1 MNPAPNPT
9 KDLDFQAIVSRMWPF
24 AAPSSGLF
32 LAALILTPVATAV
45 SLVQPWLMKAAI
57 EEHIEGIGGGTASQ
71 MGLDT
76 LGKVAG
82 AYLAAVMF
90 GYLVRSTYSIIISI
104 AGQRTVLRLRSHV
117 VEHLLS
123 RSPSFFDKRPA
134 GALLTRATSDIEAL
148 GESLS
153 SGVVTILLDVLTIIG
168 VLVAMFMLEWKMT
181 LLLLTVAPPLALII
195 ELCRRR
201 LRQTYNT
208 IRTSLSTVNA
218 YLNEQVNGMK
228 IVQLFN
234 HQQDSHDGFI
244 ERNTVY
250 KEATIRSNVYDALMY
265 AAVDGIGSIC
275 IALMLWYATDR
286 AEVGI
291 TAGLMVAF
299 IDYLNRLFRPLREFS
314 GKIAIIQRAGAA
326 LQKVTGLLDT
336 DESIT
341 SGSKTLTQV
350 KGRVEFEN
358 VRFGYRPEP
367 EYEVLKG
374 VSLTVSPGEVVAI
387 VGSTGCGKTTLTRL
401 LSRSYEGYTG
411 RITLDGEEIRDLT
424 LDTVRQAVARV
435 RQDTQLFP
443 DTVKFNV
450 DLGNP
455 KLDMAHL
462 ESAAELVNADR
473 VIASLPSGWQHELTE
488 RGGNVS
494 VGQGQLL
501 SFARTMAYN
510 APVVILDEATASVD
524 PVTEALIQT
533 AIERILERKT
543 VLVIA
548 HRLSTITAADRI
560 VVMDAGQVVESGT
573 HAELL
578 AAGAHYAGLYQA
590 GFDETTDQ
598 LARDTQG
605 ASADA

>member
-1 MNPAPNPT
+1 MNQAPVPP
-9 KDLDFQAIVSRMWPF
+9 KDLNFKAIISRMWPF
-24 AAPSSGLF
+24 AAPSGGLF
-32 LAALILTPVATAV
+32 LTALILTPIATLI
-45 SLVQPWLMKAAI
+45 SLAQPWLMKAAI
-57 EEHIEGIGGGTASQ
+57 EEHIEGVGAGAASE
-71 MGLDT
+71 MGLDS
-76 LGKVAG
+76 LGKVAA
-82 AYLAAVMF
+82 AYLGAVAL
-90 GYLVRSTYSIIISI
+90 GYVVRSTYSIIISI
-104 AGQRTVLRLRSHV
+104 AGQKTVLRLRSHV
-117 VEHLLS
+117 VEHLLT

-168 VLVAMFMLEWKMT
+168 VLIAMFMLEWKMT
-181 LLLLTVAPPLALII
+181 LLLLAVAPPLALII

-218 YLNEQVNGMK
+218 YLNEQVNGMEV
-228 IVQLFN
+228 VQLFN
-234 HQQDSHDGFI
+234 HQKGSHDGFI

-250 KEATIRSNVYDALMY
+250 KDATIRSNVYDALMY

-275 IALMLWYATDR
+275 IALMLWYATGR

-336 DESIT
+336 DESID
-341 SGSKTLTQV
+341 SGTKTLVQV
-350 KGRVEFEN
+350 KGEVVFED

-374 VSLTVSPGEVVAI
+374 VSLKVSPGEVVAI

-401 LSRSYEGYTG
+401 LSRCYEGYSG
-411 RITLDGEEIRDLT
+411 RITLDGVEIRELT
-424 LDTVRQAVARV
+424 LPTVRQAVARV
-435 RQDTQLFP
+435 RQDIQLFP

-455 KLDMAHL
+455 ELDMAQL

-473 VIASLPSGWQHELTE
+473 VIASLPQGWQHELTE
-488 RGGNVS
+488 RGANVS

-501 SFARTMAYN
+501 SFARTMAYD

-560 VVMDAGQVVESGT
+560 VVMDAGRVVESGT
-573 HAELL
+573 HQELL
-578 AAGAHYAGLYQA
+578 AADGHYAGLYHA
-590 GFDETTDQ
+590 GFDSD
-598 LARDTQG
+598 
-605 ASADA
+605 SAQPSPAEA

>member
-1 MNPAPNPT
+1 MSQAPVPQ
-9 KDLDFQAIVSRMWPF
+9 KDLNFKAIVSRMWPF

-32 LAALILTPVATAV
+32 LTALILTPIATLI
-45 SLVQPWLMKAAI
+45 SLAQPWLMKTAI
-57 EEHIEGIGGGTASQ
+57 EEHIEGMGAGAASE
-71 MGLDT
+71 MGLDS
-76 LGKVAG
+76 LGKVAA
-82 AYLAAVMF
+82 AYLLAVVL
-90 GYLVRSTYSIIISI
+90 GYVVSSTYSIVISI
-104 AGQRTVLRLRSHV
+104 AGQKTVLRLRTHV

-153 SGVVTILLDVLTIIG
+153 SGVVTILLDVLTIVG
-168 VLVAMFMLEWKMT
+168 VLIAMFMLEWKMT
-181 LLLLTVAPPLALII
+181 LLLLAVGPPLALII
-195 ELCRRR
+195 EFCRRR

-218 YLNEQVNGMK
+218 YLNEQVNGMQV
-228 IVQLFN
+228 VQLFN
-234 HQQDSHDGFI
+234 HQKDSHDGFVD
-244 ERNTVY
+244 RNTVY
-250 KEATIRSNVYDALMY
+250 KDATIRSNVYDALMY

-275 IALMLWYATDR
+275 IALMLWYATGR
-286 AEVGI
+286 AEAGI

-336 DESIT
+336 DESIS
-341 SGSKTLTQV
+341 SGPTTLEQV
-350 KGRVEFEN
+350 TGEVVFED

-374 VSLTVSPGEVVAI
+374 VSMKVSPGEVVAI
-387 VGSTGCGKTTLTRL
+387 VGSTGSGKTTLTRL
-401 LSRSYEGYTG
+401 LSRCYEGYSG
-411 RITLDGEEIRDLT
+411 RITLDGVEIRELT

-435 RQDTQLFP
+435 RQDIQLFP

-455 KLDMAHL
+455 ELDMAQL
-462 ESAAELVNADR
+462 ESAAELVNADQ
-473 VIASLPSGWQHELTE
+473 VIASFPQGWEHQLTE
-488 RGGNVS
+488 RGANVS

-501 SFARTMAYN
+501 SFARTMAYD
-510 APVVILDEATASVD
+510 APVIILDEATASVD

-560 VVMDAGQVVESGT
+560 VVMDGGRVVEMGN
-573 HAELL
+573 HQELL
-578 AAGAHYAGLYQA
+578 AAGGHYAGLYQA
-590 GFDETTDQ
+590 GFDSES
-598 LARDTQG
+598 
-605 ASADA
+605 ASPAEL

>member
-1 MNPAPNPT
+1 MSAPTPEQPK
-9 KDLDFQAIVSRMWPF
+9 KDLDFRAIVTRMWPF
-24 AAPSSGLF
+24 AAPSKELF
-32 LAALILTPVATAV
+32 LAALILTPVATAI
-45 SLVQPWLMKAAI
+45 SLAQPWLMKAAI
-57 EEHIEGIGGGTASQ
+57 EEHIEGVGAGAATD

-76 LGKVAG
+76 LGKVAA
-82 AYLAAVMF
+82 AYLGAVVL
-90 GYLVRSTYSIIISI
+90 GYVVRSAYSIIISI

-168 VLVAMFMLEWKMT
+168 VLIAMFLLEWRMT
-181 LLLLTVAPPLALII
+181 LLLLTVGPPLALII
-195 ELCRRR
+195 ELCRRA

-208 IRTSLSTVNA
+208 IRSSLSAVNA
-218 YLNEQVNGMK
+218 YLNEQVNGMEV
-228 IVQLFN
+228 VQLFN
-234 HQQDSHDGFI
+234 HQGGSHRGFV

-250 KEATIRSNVYDALMY
+250 KDATIRSNIFDALMY

-275 IALMLWYATDR
+275 IALMLWYATGR
-286 AEVGI
+286 AEAGI

-336 DESIT
+336 DESIA
-341 SGSKTLTQV
+341 SGPKVLDQV
-350 KGRVEFEN
+350 KGEVVFED

-401 LSRSYEGYTG
+401 LSRCYEGYTG
-411 RITLDGEEIRDLT
+411 RITLDGVELRELS
-424 LDTVRQAVARV
+424 LSTVRQAVARV
-435 RQDTQLFP
+435 RQDIQLFP

-455 KLDMAHL
+455 KLDMAQL

-473 VIASLPSGWQHELTE
+473 VIASLPQGWQHQLTE
-488 RGGNVS
+488 RGANVS

-501 SFARTMAYN
+501 SFARTMAYD

-524 PVTEALIQT
+524 PVTEQLIQT

-560 VVMDAGQVVESGT
+560 IVMDAGRVIESGT
-573 HAELL
+573 HQELL
-578 AAGAHYAGLYQA
+578 AAGGHYAGLYQA
-590 GFDETTDQ
+590 GFDGEESSDKEPAPQ
-598 LARDTQG
+598 P
-605 ASADA
+605 S